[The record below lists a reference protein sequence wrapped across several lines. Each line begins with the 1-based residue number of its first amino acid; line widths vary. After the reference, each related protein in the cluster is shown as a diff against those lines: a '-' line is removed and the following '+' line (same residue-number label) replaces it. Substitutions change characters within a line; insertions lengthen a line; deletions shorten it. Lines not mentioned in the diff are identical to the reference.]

1 MSTLANHTLSSGLG
15 KINFHFH
22 VRRGMVFGAII
33 FTALLAFEMFNFSTT
48 EFALNDLLGQLTFA
62 SLRWSTILSIA
73 FCGIDF
79 AGIARLFTP
88 EQGAKDQNEV
98 WYLFGAWMLAATMN
112 AILTWWGVSM
122 AIVNHQ
128 VQSTSVLDPATIL
141 KVVPIFVAVMV
152 WLIRILIIGSLS
164 YAGDHLLGSS
174 DQPRPAA
181 AHSYSTRPFASG
193 ASLSAAAPATSASAA
208 SFTPPVR
215 QAPNPVNRSEGS
227 YGHVEPTYQSVS
239 MSGSRGSRGSSSKAY
254 TRESDT
260 RR

>member
-1 MSTLANHTLSSGLG
+1 MSTITNHTLSSGLG
-15 KINFHFH
+15 KLNFHFQL
-22 VRRGMVFGAII
+22 RRGMVFGAII
-33 FTALLAFEMFNFSTT
+33 LTALLAFEMFNFSTT

-88 EQGAKDQNEV
+88 DQGVKDQNEV

-122 AIVNHQ
+122 AIINHQ
-128 VQSTSVLDPATIL
+128 VQSTSVLDSSTIL

-164 YAGDHLLGSS
+164 YAGDHIFGSS

-181 AHSYSTRPFASG
+181 AHSSHSFSSRPLTSSAG
-193 ASLSAAAPATSASAA
+193 LSSVSPAVSASAA
-208 SFTPPVR
+208 SFSPPAR
-215 QAPNPVNRSEGS
+215 QASNPVSRSEGS
-227 YGHVEPTYQSVS
+227 YGHAEPTYQSVS
-239 MSGSRGSRGSSSKAY
+239 MSGSRAASSKAY
-254 TRESDT
+254 TREADT